1 MRQKLKNALDMI
13 YYIDD
18 PKELRKIKK
27 QIERP
32 GYEGGLN
39 EKNHHL
45 AELLKFA
52 TEALKESVA
61 NNWHI
66 QKYLKRRKNIHY
78 LKKLV
83 DEETEDDLNVF
94 LGSLDDRV

>member
-1 MRQKLKNALDMI
+1 MRQKLKNALDLLD
-13 YYIDD
+13 YIDD

-27 QIERP
+27 QIEQP
-32 GYEGGLN
+32 GYNGGLN

-52 TEALKESVA
+52 KEALKESIA

-66 QKYLKRRKNIHY
+66 RKFIKRKRNLHY

-83 DEETEDDLNVF
+83 DNETEDDLNVF
-94 LGSLDDRV
+94 LGRLND